1 MKEII
6 IYGILTGLTFIGFI
20 GLLIIGLIRKRRN
33 LILSSIIF
41 LLITIS
47 LGTTIGYKV
56 VTKSYNKFSELVK
69 PRSGEEIYNA
79 LFGETDKD
87 CLKIIDY
94 QDQIVPKIDYAIW
107 LHFKT
112 CPEECS
118 RIISEFDYNREEL
131 ETKNWNL
138 GTPLAE
144 NIEWWK
150 PKEMG
155 ETIIVYEY
163 PIKEGRNIRTLWI
176 SKDSTEVYCRDILD

>member
-6 IYGILTGLTFIGFI
+6 IYGILTGLTVVGFI
-20 GLLIIGLIRKRRN
+20 GLLILGLIRKRRN
-33 LILSSIIF
+33 LIISSIVIF
-41 LLITIS
+41 LVAIS
-47 LGTTIGYKV
+47 LGITAGYKII
-56 VTKSYNKFSELVK
+56 TKSYNEISEILE

-79 LFGETDKD
+79 LFGKTDNE
-87 CLKIIDY
+87 CLKTIDH
-94 QDQIVPKIDYAIW
+94 QDQVIPKIDYAIW

-118 RIISEFDYNREEL
+118 RILSEFDYSKEDL
-131 ETKNWNL
+131 ETKSWKS

-155 ETIIVYEY
+155 ALGCNLYNQW
-163 PIKEGRNIRTLWI
+163 RLW
-176 SKDSTEVYCRDILD
+176 

>member
-1 MKEII
+1 MKEVI
-6 IYGILTGLTFIGFI
+6 IYGLLAGLTFVGFI

-33 LILSSIIF
+33 LILISIVIF
-41 LLITIS
+41 LITIS
-47 LGTTIGYKV
+47 LGITTGYKII
-56 VTKSYNKFSELVK
+56 TKSYNKISEMTE

-79 LFGETDKD
+79 LFGKTDND
-87 CLKIIDY
+87 CLKISDY

-107 LHFKT
+107 LYFKT

-118 RIISEFDYNREEL
+118 RILSEFDYNIGEL
-131 ETKNWNL
+131 ETKNWNS

-155 ETIIVYEY
+155 DTIIVYEY
-163 PIKEGRNIRTLWI
+163 PIKEGKNIRTLWI